1 MEIPPIIH
9 TNIFLRF
16 AAAYFQKFKRSN
28 GRGRWLAEY
37 RRMEEQGMFEP
48 KNLRAL
54 YIDILK
60 DTSKLSFIYWDAVNY
75 ICVQAL
81 DAAKTYVET
90 NLFEI
95 RVITGE
101 IAFDDSDKE
110 LKELSIEEAISIC
123 KTMNKEAE
131 ENLFMVY
138 NSVTNKKLIYENR
151 F

>member
-16 AAAYFQKFKRSN
+16 VAAYFQKFKRSN

-48 KNLRAL
+48 KKLRAL

-60 DTSKLSFIYWDAVNY
+60 DTSKLSFIYWDAINY

-138 NSVTNKKLIYENR
+138 NSVTNKKLIYEN
-151 F
+151 